1 MSNQS
6 MSRLASSAP
15 SWAAVLAGELR
26 APYFAK
32 LEEFIAGERSKH
44 EVFPPDDEVFAAF
57 DHTAFERVRVLLLGQ
72 DPYHDDG
79 QAHGLC
85 FSVRR
90 GVPLPPSLRNVY
102 KELGSDLGVS
112 TPEHGCLTGWAE
124 RGVLLLNTVLTV
136 RAHEPNSHRKR
147 GWEKFTDRVIE
158 LLAAREDPLVF
169 MLWGKPA
176 QQKIPLIE
184 KHGGRHEIIL
194 SAHPSP
200 LSAKSG
206 FFGSKPFSRANA
218 ALERWGKPPIDWT
231 LPS

>member
-1 MSNQS
+1 MSEELV
-6 MSRLASSAP
+6 SRFTSSAP
-15 SWAAVLAGELR
+15 SWAALLADELR

-32 LEEFIAGERSKH
+32 LQKFAAAERASH
-44 EVFPPDDEVFAAF
+44 DVFPPADEVFAAF
-57 DHTAFERVRVLLLGQ
+57 EHTPFESVRVLLLGQ

-90 GVPLPPSLRNVY
+90 GVPLPPSLKNIY
-102 KELGSDLGVS
+102 KELATDVGVQA
-112 TPEHGCLTGWAE
+112 PEHGCLTRWAE

-136 RAHEPNSHRKR
+136 RAHEPNSHRKK
-147 GWEKFTDRVIE
+147 GWETFTDRVIE
-158 LLAAREDPLVF
+158 VLAAREDPLVF
-169 MLWGKPA
+169 LLWGKPA

-206 FFGSKPFSRANA
+206 FFGSKPFSNTNE
-218 ALERWGKPPIDWT
+218 ALARWGKPPIDWNID
-231 LPS
+231 